1 VNLEDF
7 HALAEAYGGDLARW
21 PAARRAGAE
30 ALAATS
36 PAAAAALGE
45 ARALDGLLAAAPRQV
60 AGAALEAR
68 IARAAPAAR
77 RPGPGPGRWLGALAA
92 GAALAAACAAGT
104 VTGVAAATREAD
116 PAADAARFLAAP
128 ADPADP
134 AAG

>member
-45 ARALDGLLAAAPRQV
+45 GRALDGLLAAAPRQV

-77 RPGPGPGRWLGALAA
+77 RPGPGRWLGALAA